1 MMTKGIYRLLSGLL
15 LIIGSSQ
22 TALAQNVYNP
32 TNPPEPQMYY
42 KLTTS
47 VNISGAGYTSGSGK
61 YKEGDKVRIN
71 TSAYQNYTFAYW
83 TLNGVHYSDERSFY
97 YTMGH
102 EMAEFVAHYSF
113 TPSNPQEPAL
123 NLKNR
128 LYLTSSPEGCCSFNR
143 TSGEKFF
150 TDNYI
155 SVNVYANQGYEFIGW
170 YEKGK
175 LVSKVKSF
183 SYYMTGD
190 QNVTLEARFVY
201 NPVSPGDPSSTGND
215 PTYLVGDVD
224 KDKVVDVTDAVIVN
238 DHFIKGTTHELKSA
252 VADVNRDGVMDVSDV
267 VEIIQKYLNKR

>member
-22 TALAQNVYNP
+22 TALAQEEYDP
-32 TNPPEPQMYY
+32 SNPPEPEMYY

-47 VNISGAGYTSGSGK
+47 VNISGAGYASGSGK
-61 YKEGDKVRIN
+61 YKEGTEVTIN
-71 TSAYQNYTFAYW
+71 TSANQNYTFEYW
-83 TLNGVHYSDERSFY
+83 TLNGERYSNEQSFTY
-97 YTMGH
+97 KMGSGK
-102 EMAEFVAHYSF
+102 AEFVAHYAF

-128 LYLTSSPEGCCSFNR
+128 LYLTSNPAGCCSFNI
-143 TSGEKFF
+143 TSGEKFYP
-150 TDNYI
+150 DNYI
-155 SVNVYANQGYEFIGW
+155 YVTVYANQGFEFIGW

-175 LVSKVKSF
+175 LISTEQSF
-183 SYYMTGD
+183 NYYMTGSD
-190 QNVTLEARFVY
+190 NVTLEARFVY
-201 NPVSPGDPSSTGND
+201 NPVSPDDPYSDNND

-224 KDKVVDVTDAVIVN
+224 EDGVVDVTDAVIVN
-238 DHFIKGTTHELKSA
+238 EHYIKGTTHELKSA